1 MNRDKSWVAEERI
14 VRLNS
19 NRVWLFIRV
28 QTRSRFYELKSSA
41 WDKCLTEEVRISVK
55 NAKLKHAKD

>member
-1 MNRDKSWVAEERI
+1 MNRDKSWVVGERI
-14 VRLNS
+14 IGLNS

-41 WDKCLTEEVRISVK
+41 WDESLTEEVYISVK
-55 NAKLKHAKD
+55 ILNWNM